1 MREIHNHKVN
11 EVKYKNS
18 YISKL
23 FNNKKDEDFFKSSS
37 EDLSDS
43 VSFQKQI
50 KTFEEKEKIYNEN
63 KENKILILNNR
74 MTEKLNNSKK
84 EKTSSNKI
92 NKSNEYNE
100 EKEKCTNNNA
110 NIYYKVTEKES
121 ILKSN
126 IEEINN
132 DTKNKNKSNLSI
144 KIIPIRLNKNSSS
157 KNYSGSNISKN
168 NNFSNEFDSIPHKE
182 NDSKKS
188 KLKFEDS
195 SFCSSS
201 HSNSN
206 DKHSKISDKNNL
218 ENGITNI
225 NEMNLKVFNLKKRNT
240 LNKLII
246 NSRRLSTTARTTSR
260 FMTQNQQPKNIGFIR
275 KISKRI
281 SQKEFSINSSISSNY
296 NNQKEINI
304 FKNFIIKKLL
314 NYLVLMIMIIFNLFS
329 LFSNDI
335 KHIWMPKKVD
345 IYFDIINFIA
355 LLYFIL
361 EIVAI
366 CFLENEYLISFL
378 FWLDVL
384 GTLMILLDIEI
395 ISNSIFKY
403 NALNTYKINNTLEY
417 IQICITIFERVI
429 RSIKF
434 LRCYQLYKL
443 IEAIKKFK
451 YIYTEKQQ
459 RDLVKEEYQKQKL
472 IQKIHNIEGDD
483 DEIEESICS
492 NESNLP
498 TKNTSNINEVIDEED
513 NENNIRNR
521 ANRKKRSTI
530 TGTHIRK
537 IKQLSKMKEI
547 RRNPTSKKINR
558 NISRKNLRELRQSTK
573 KIEKESIFNFD
584 DEEKKEE
591 EDKKIKEKIEE
602 EIYQKID
609 DFVKNT
615 KLTNKVK
622 YSMRIKLII
631 IFIVILLI
639 CIICTEEAFPN
650 YKNSIM
656 AFSFTYESIKSYPYE
671 GTNISYNKLKNY
683 LLSMKEYNFPIIN
696 ITDNNVLLYENENL
710 SIIQYRYC
718 ELINISFNYNGK
730 NNSSNQIKIAYSSK
744 SENNIKHTLY
754 LIITIISCIYIIV
767 ASFQSGNDL
776 ENIILNPFEVM
787 IEVGEKVAKDPMNAK
802 NIDELKQEVIAL
814 LQKNE
819 ENYDEDIHKKY
830 DECYNSYEVKAIMNA
845 IIKISAL
852 LAMSVGE
859 AGGEIIHKNLSQTS
873 GLLHF
878 HSKGKKKDAIFGFC
892 NIRNFE
898 EINIAL
904 QEKTIPLINQIAEIV
919 HSSVDRFRGNTNKNI
934 GDSFFNVWKF
944 YNNLSVRNNNKKN
957 KKDNLLEKDPL
968 NPQINITADCSV
980 LAYLRCILKIN
991 KNINLLK
998 YRRNKELNKI
1008 IPNFKINMGFGLHL
1022 GYGIEGPVGSIF
1034 KMEASYLSPNVNI
1047 AARLETATK
1056 QFGVS
1061 ILISGKL
1068 YNLFT
1073 EELKSICRYV
1083 DCVTVKGSTEP
1094 IDLYTIDINYDVSPQ
1109 KREKIKIFK
1118 SPEEKVKFFKEKKIL
1133 VESLIEEYGSISPI
1147 ILDKNSYYEL
1157 IEDKSERFYDGWDN
1171 AISYYKEGKWEE
1183 AKKNF
1188 EVCLEEDSTDGPA
1201 NTLYNYIKKF
1211 NFKSPKNWKG
1221 ERELISK

>member
-1 MREIHNHKVN
+1 
-11 EVKYKNS
+11 
-18 YISKL
+18 
-23 FNNKKDEDFFKSSS
+23 
-37 EDLSDS
+37 
-43 VSFQKQI
+43 
-50 KTFEEKEKIYNEN
+50 
-63 KENKILILNNR
+63 
-74 MTEKLNNSKK
+74 
-84 EKTSSNKI
+84 
-92 NKSNEYNE
+92 
-100 EKEKCTNNNA
+100 
-110 NIYYKVTEKES
+110 
-121 ILKSN
+121 
-126 IEEINN
+126 
-132 DTKNKNKSNLSI
+132 
-144 KIIPIRLNKNSSS
+144 
-157 KNYSGSNISKN
+157 
-168 NNFSNEFDSIPHKE
+168 
-182 NDSKKS
+182 
-188 KLKFEDS
+188 
-195 SFCSSS
+195 
-201 HSNSN
+201 
-206 DKHSKISDKNNL
+206 
-218 ENGITNI
+218 
-225 NEMNLKVFNLKKRNT
+225 
-240 LNKLII
+240 
-246 NSRRLSTTARTTSR
+246 
-260 FMTQNQQPKNIGFIR
+260 
-275 KISKRI
+275 
-281 SQKEFSINSSISSNY
+281 
-296 NNQKEINI
+296 
-304 FKNFIIKKLL
+304 
-314 NYLVLMIMIIFNLFS
+314 
-329 LFSNDI
+329 
-335 KHIWMPKKVD
+335 
-345 IYFDIINFIA
+345 
-355 LLYFIL
+355 
-361 EIVAI
+361 
-366 CFLENEYLISFL
+366 
-378 FWLDVL
+378 
-384 GTLMILLDIEI
+384 
-395 ISNSIFKY
+395 
-403 NALNTYKINNTLEY
+403 
-417 IQICITIFERVI
+417 
-429 RSIKF
+429 
-434 LRCYQLYKL
+434 
-443 IEAIKKFK
+443 
-451 YIYTEKQQ
+451 
-459 RDLVKEEYQKQKL
+459 
-472 IQKIHNIEGDD
+472 
-483 DEIEESICS
+483 
-492 NESNLP
+492 
-498 TKNTSNINEVIDEED
+498 
-513 NENNIRNR
+513 
-521 ANRKKRSTI
+521 
-530 TGTHIRK
+530 
-537 IKQLSKMKEI
+537 MKEI

-998 YRRNKELNKI
+998 YRRNKKLNKI

-1183 AKKNF
+1183 AKKYF